1 MVIYVVFSTSQGFY
15 KLAYDIYLHLS
26 ELVRTDRILVTHVV
40 YCNANCPASGHSL
53 FLPGRPLWDTSS
65 KYSIC
70 CGVLGTPKSWCKSHQ
85 ALHSTIHHKGILLG
99 HVCGQMLCKIV

>member
-1 MVIYVVFSTSQGFY
+1 MVIHVVFSTSQGFY

-53 FLPGRPLWDTSS
+53 ILPGL
-65 KYSIC
+65 
-70 CGVLGTPKSWCKSHQ
+70 CGTHPANTPYVV
-85 ALHSTIHHKGILLG
+85 GY
-99 HVCGQMLCKIV
+99 